1 MNKQKPQ
8 RKLILFSECLSL
20 HQYKDTINFTRQVN
34 PLVDKLGKSDD
45 TLMCDAYSTIVY
57 YLFYTKQFA
66 LPNGFNMG
74 LEKAEE
80 AEIKFP
86 TLARS

>member
-1 MNKQKPQ
+1 M
-8 RKLILFSECLSL
+8 
-20 HQYKDTINFTRQVN
+20 
-34 PLVDKLGKSDD
+34 DKLGKSDD